1 MNEVIVL
8 VHVDMMSTVIPPDI
22 RVWNGYPLDEVDL
35 GMKMKHFQ
43 GKTNLQQWL
52 AGRDL
57 PSVTRILLQVREV
70 HFHAVR
76 NGFCLLAS

>member
-8 VHVDMMSTVIPPDI
+8 VHIDLMSIVIPPDI

-43 GKTNLQQWL
+43 GKPNLQ
-52 AGRDL
+52 
-57 PSVTRILLQVREV
+57 
-70 HFHAVR
+70 
-76 NGFCLLAS
+76 